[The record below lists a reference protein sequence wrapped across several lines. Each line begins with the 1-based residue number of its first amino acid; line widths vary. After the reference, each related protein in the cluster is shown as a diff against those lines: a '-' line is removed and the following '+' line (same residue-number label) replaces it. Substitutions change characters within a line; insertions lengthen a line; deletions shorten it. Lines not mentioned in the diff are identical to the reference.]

1 MEELMPQENIMKN
14 AITVIAVIALCL
26 GAQAAFA
33 QAPTP
38 PQKPAPAPDITGTWN
53 GKTEVPDAGTLEMQ
67 LVIKKDKDAYSGT
80 ILDSMNM
87 ITVGTEIKVVEL
99 KDDALTLT
107 FPLADGAL
115 ITCRLKVAGDK
126 MTGQWE
132 HPQGATGTLDFTRK
146 K

>member
-1 MEELMPQENIMKN
+1 MKK
-14 AITVIAVIALCL
+14 AVMIIAVAALCL

-33 QAPTP
+33 QAQAPVL
-38 PQKPAPAPDITGTWN
+38 KPAPAPDITGTWN
-53 GKTEVPDAGTLEMQ
+53 GKTEVQDAGTLELQ
-67 LVIKKDKDAYSGT
+67 LVIKKEKDVYSGT
-80 ILDSMNM
+80 IMDSMNM
-87 ITVGTEIKVVEL
+87 IAQGTEIKVVEL

-132 HPQGATGTLDFTRK
+132 HPQGATGLFDFTRK